1 MVRYASMNSS
11 SSIQRQLL
19 DVGGLE
25 RASQQLGELCQHQF
39 GGVRIVPHQPRD
51 GIQRV
56 EQEVRM
62 QLHLEGFDLGTGELH
77 FELGRAKLPRAAPHG
92 RTCTTWIAATIP
104 Q

>member
-1 MVRYASMNSS
+1 MVEIGLDEVELF
-11 SSIQRQLL
+11 IQRQLL

-56 EQEVRM
+56 EEEVRM
-62 QLHLEGFDLGTGELH
+62 QLHLEGFDLGAGELH
-77 FELGRAKLPRAAPHG
+77 FELGRAKLPRLCLTVGLHDVDRG
-92 RTCTTWIAATIP
+92 DDP